1 MSLIEKKQI
10 VTALLNIDDQNE
22 KFRYLVNLGREAEV
36 YPEAFR
42 SDDFKVKGCIS
53 QLWLHPR
60 LEEGKVFFSVD
71 SDASIPKGIAAL
83 LAKVYSGC
91 TPEEILGIDPV
102 FLEEIGVEQALSMNR
117 RNGLSNLI
125 KQIRLYG
132 MAYRAASQA

>member
-1 MSLIEKKQI
+1 MSLTEKAQI
-10 VTALLNIDDQNE
+10 VTALTNIEDQNE
-22 KFRYLVNLGREAEV
+22 KFRYLVNLGREAEE

-83 LAKVYSGC
+83 LARVYSGC
-91 TPEEILGIDPV
+91 TPEEVLGIDPA
-102 FLEEIGVEQALSMNR
+102 FLMEIGVEQALSMNR